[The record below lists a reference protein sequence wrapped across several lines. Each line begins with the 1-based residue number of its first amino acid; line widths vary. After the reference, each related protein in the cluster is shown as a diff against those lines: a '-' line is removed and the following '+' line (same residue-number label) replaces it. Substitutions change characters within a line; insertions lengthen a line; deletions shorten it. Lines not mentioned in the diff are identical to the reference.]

1 MQHNHEYPDYFAR
14 FYDVI
19 YHQIR
24 SGVDTH
30 YFLDKIKNTEG
41 KILEVGV
48 GTGRFFTEA
57 LHAGADIYGIDVSKS
72 MVDIL
77 KKKVHTSEH
86 FRIYTGDACTMR
98 LNKTFSLI
106 IAPFRVFSHL
116 IEVSDQLKFLENIWE
131 HLEQG
136 GTFIFDLFI
145 PNPELLHKG
154 IDKVMD
160 FEGEYEPGKKLRR
173 ITSSFSD
180 IVSQILDITMLFEW
194 EENNQW
200 LSGEWKFKLR
210 YFFRYE
216 LEHLL
221 SLSKLNLVHIYG
233 DYNQGSLNKE
243 SKEFIMVCTR

>member
-1 MQHNHEYPDYFAR
+1 MQHNYEYPDYFAR

-145 PNPELLHKG
+145 PNPELLYKG

>member
-1 MQHNHEYPDYFAR
+1 MQHNYEYPDYFAR

-24 SGVDTH
+24 SGVDTQ
-30 YFLDKIKNTEG
+30 YFLDKIKNTKG

-48 GTGRFFTEA
+48 GTGRFFAEA

-72 MVDIL
+72 MTDIL
-77 KKKVHTSEH
+77 KKKVHSSEQ
-86 FRIYTGDACTMR
+86 FRIYTGDACTMK

-154 IDKVMD
+154 IDKVTD

-200 LSGEWKFKLR
+200 LSREWKFKLR

-233 DYNQGSLNKE
+233 DYNEGSLNKK
-243 SKEFIMVCTR
+243 SKEFIIVCTR

>member
-1 MQHNHEYPDYFAR
+1 MQHNYEYPDYFAR

-57 LHAGADIYGIDVSKS
+57 LHAGADIYGIDVSRS

-98 LNKTFSLI
+98 LDNTFSLI

-131 HLEQG
+131 HLEKG

>member
-1 MQHNHEYPDYFAR
+1 MQHIYEYPEYYAR

-19 YHQIR
+19 YHQLR
-24 SGVDTH
+24 SGVDTP
-30 YFLDKIKNTEG
+30 YFLSKIKNTKG
-41 KILEVGV
+41 KILDVGV

-57 LHAGADIYGIDVSKS
+57 LHAGDDIYGIDVSKS

-77 KKKVHTSEH
+77 KKKVDASEH

-116 IEVSDQLKFLENIWE
+116 IEVTDQLKFLDNIWE
-131 HLEQG
+131 HLEEG

-221 SLSKLNLVHIYG
+221 SLSKLNLVNIFG
-233 DYNQGSLNKE
+233 DYNEGSLNKN
-243 SKEFIMVCTR
+243 SREFIIICRR